1 MGFNH
6 NMQAEYP
13 VNGMPNKSG
22 KGFVD
27 YILRGNNG
35 KIIGLVEAKSTI
47 KNQKLVDIKLHYMQ
61 MLSNENKD

>member
-1 MGFNH
+1 
-6 NMQAEYP
+6 MQAEYP

-35 KIIGLVEAKSTI
+35 KII
-47 KNQKLVDIKLHYMQ
+47 DW
-61 MLSNENKD
+61 